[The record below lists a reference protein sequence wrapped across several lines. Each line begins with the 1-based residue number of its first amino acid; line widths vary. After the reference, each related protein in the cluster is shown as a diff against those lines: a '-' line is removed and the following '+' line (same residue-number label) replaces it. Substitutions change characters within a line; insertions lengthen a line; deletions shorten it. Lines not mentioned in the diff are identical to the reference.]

1 MNIILPKN
9 PCDIRSYYNT
19 ADLNKSQKSNKNL
32 SENDC
37 EIDNQDILPF
47 GVDLDNLKSKI
58 CEKNQIQ
65 RSITSYFV
73 MN

>member
-9 PCDIRSYYNT
+9 PCDIRSYY
-19 ADLNKSQKSNKNL
+19 NKSQKSNKNL